1 MNRRQLEYF
10 LAVARELNFTKAA
23 ESLYVSQTAVTQQIR
38 VLEEQLGVQLFARTR
53 RKVELTPAGKVFQSE
68 AMGIMNRMDAAIQR
82 TREASSGFVGSLNIG
97 FTIGIGNTKI
107 SDRIQAFNRKYP
119 NIVMRFKNL
128 SPSVLLRQLKEGELD
143 LALMPMFQ
151 EKYYAGICFRTVM
164 RDHYVAILPRNHV
177 LAQNQFLTWK
187 DLKDEPLILAATPG
201 SEIGEDLD
209 IIESFIQSGLQ
220 PNVADHIEDV
230 ETIMF
235 MISANLGVTILPAYM
250 AIPAASRG
258 KIVTIPI
265 GMSKDQVDIIAAW
278 MPEQEN
284 PSLEKILPFLD
295 ENIMKVS

>member
-38 VLEEQLGVQLFARTR
+38 VLEEQLGVQLFTRTR
-53 RKVELTPAGKVFQSE
+53 RRVELTPAGRVFQRE
-68 AMGIMNRMDAAIQR
+68 AMGIMNRMDAAVQR

-97 FTIGIGNTKI
+97 FTIGIGNTEI
-107 SDRIQAFNRKYP
+107 SDRMQAFNRKYP
-119 NIVMRFKNL
+119 NIVIRFKSL

-151 EKYYAGICFRTVM
+151 EKYYAGICFRRVV

-187 DLKDEPLILAATPG
+187 DLKEEPLILAATPG

-209 IIESFIQSGLQ
+209 IIESFIQNGLQ

-235 MISANLGVTILPAYM
+235 MISANMGITILPAYM

-278 MPEQEN
+278 TPEKEN
-284 PSLEKILPFLD
+284 PSLEKILPFLE
-295 ENIMKVS
+295 ENPL

>member
-164 RDHYVAILPRNHV
+164 RDHYVTILPRNHV

>member
-10 LAVARELNFTKAA
+10 LAVARELNFTRAA
-23 ESLYVSQTAVTQQIR
+23 ESLFVSQTAVTQQIR
-38 VLEEQLGVQLFARTR
+38 VLEEQLGVQLFVRTK
-53 RKVELTPAGKVFQSE
+53 RKVEMTPAGKVFQRE
-68 AMGIMNRMDAAIQR
+68 ALGIMNRMDAAVLR

-97 FTIGIGNTKI
+97 FTIGIGNTEI
-107 SDRIQAFNRKYP
+107 SDRIQMFNRKYP

-128 SPSVLLRQLKEGELD
+128 SPSVLLRQLREGELD

-151 EKYYAGICFRTVM
+151 EKYYAGICCRRVVS
-164 RDHYVAILPRNHV
+164 DHYVAILPKNHV

-187 DLKDEPLILAATPG
+187 DLKEEPLFLAATPD

-209 IIESFIQSGLQ
+209 IIESFIQNGLQ
-220 PNVADHIEDV
+220 PNVLDHIEDM

-235 MISANLGVTILPAYM
+235 MISANLGITILPAYM

-278 MPEQEN
+278 MPEEEN
-284 PSLEKILPFLD
+284 PSLEKILPFL
-295 ENIMKVS
+295 EEKPV

>member
-10 LAVARELNFTKAA
+10 LAVARELNFTRAA
-23 ESLYVSQTAVTQQIR
+23 ESLFVSQTAVTQQIR
-38 VLEEQLGVQLFARTR
+38 VLEEQLGVQLFVRTK
-53 RKVELTPAGKVFQSE
+53 RKVEMTPAGKVFQRE
-68 AMGIMNRMDAAIQR
+68 ALGIMNRMDAAVLR

-97 FTIGIGNTKI
+97 FTIGIGNTEI
-107 SDRIQAFNRKYP
+107 SDRIQMFNRKYP

-128 SPSVLLRQLKEGELD
+128 SPSVLLRQLREGELD

-151 EKYYAGICFRTVM
+151 EKYYAGICCRRVVS
-164 RDHYVAILPRNHV
+164 DHYVAILPKNHV

-187 DLKDEPLILAATPG
+187 DLKEEPLFLAATPD

-209 IIESFIQSGLQ
+209 IIESFIQNGLQ
-220 PNVADHIEDV
+220 PNVLDYIEDV

-235 MISANLGVTILPAYM
+235 MISANLGITILPAYM

-278 MPEQEN
+278 MPEEEN
-284 PSLEKILPFLD
+284 PSLEKILPFL
-295 ENIMKVS
+295 EEKPV